1 MGGRPAAAARWSVG
15 STPAMDAK
23 VASQSQG
30 QVRPEERVP
39 RCLAARAPPETHEF
53 LRRQNGQPSAQDVA
67 VSGRCEQAAAASSG

>member
-1 MGGRPAAAARWSVG
+1 MGGRPAAAARRSVG

-39 RCLAARAPPETHEF
+39 RCLVARAPPETQEF
-53 LRRQNGQPSAQDVA
+53 LCASITVSRAQGV
-67 VSGRCEQAAAASSG
+67 VGVSSGKG